1 MEIYMMQHGD
11 ALPKDKD
18 PERGLSPEGENQIRL
33 SAKALKRLQVHFDL
47 IVSSPKKRARQTAE
61 IVARELGYPED
72 QIELTET
79 LEPLSPAT
87 EAVSYLKS
95 FVAKER
101 VFLAGHLPSL
111 PEIASVLMSE
121 SRISIQFEMGGVCRI
136 DVEKLPTHEGKLR
149 WYLTPEHLGLLAQS
163 PPEATK

>member
-47 IVSSPKKRARQTAE
+47 IISSPKKRARQTAQ

-72 QIELTET
+72 RIEVTET
-79 LEPLSPAT
+79 LEPLSPAI

-95 FVAKER
+95 FAAKEHIL
-101 VFLAGHLPSL
+101 LAGHLPSL
-111 PEIASVLMSE
+111 AEIASELMSE
-121 SRISIQFEMGGVCRI
+121 THISIRFEMGGLCRI

-149 WYLTPEHLGLLAQS
+149 WYLTPEHLRLVAQL
-163 PPEATK
+163 PPETH